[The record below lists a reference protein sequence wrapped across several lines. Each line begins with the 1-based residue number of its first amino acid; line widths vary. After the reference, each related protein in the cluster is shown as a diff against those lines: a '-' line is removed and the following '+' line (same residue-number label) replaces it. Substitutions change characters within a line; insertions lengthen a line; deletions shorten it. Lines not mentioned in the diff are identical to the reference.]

1 MSSFQSRNN
10 SRVIVLF
17 VCPFLICTSVCLNF
31 VKLGI
36 QSLVLFNHIILF
48 SGTTTWARTFI
59 QLYLPNAANW
69 RASKWQQYSPF
80 NVGYQVKL
88 RELENKMFTNSR
100 KQKILRSLDDPNH
113 EYFAFFVCRNPI
125 ERLKSLYSYSLDLG
139 RFKGGLKPKN
149 LKDFIL
155 KVFKKNPTFG
165 KNKSIWNKI
174 FILFKYNLAYNSM
187 FSLCSPC
194 TRHYNAVI
202 KMETFS
208 EDSRFSIFWQIIY
221 I

>member
-1 MSSFQSRNN
+1 MSRPCS
-10 SRVIVLF
+10 
-17 VCPFLICTSVCLNF
+17 NF
-31 VKLGI
+31 VKLGS
-36 QSLVLFNHIILF
+36 QTLVLFNHIILF
-48 SGTTTWARTFI
+48 TGTTTWARTFI

-88 RELENKMFTNSR
+88 RELENKMYTNSR

-165 KNKSIWNKI
+165 KNKSVWK
-174 FILFKYNLAYNSM
+174 K
-187 FSLCSPC
+187 FSFYL
-194 TRHYNAVI
+194 N
-202 KMETFS
+202 
-208 EDSRFSIFWQIIY
+208 II
-221 I
+221 

>member
-1 MSSFQSRNN
+1 
-10 SRVIVLF
+10 
-17 VCPFLICTSVCLNF
+17 
-31 VKLGI
+31 
-36 QSLVLFNHIILF
+36 
-48 SGTTTWARTFI
+48 
-59 QLYLPNAANW
+59 
-69 RASKWQQYSPF
+69 
-80 NVGYQVKL
+80 
-88 RELENKMFTNSR
+88 MFTNSR

-165 KNKSIWNKI
+165 KNKSILNKI
-174 FILFKYNLAYNSM
+174 FILFKCHLAYNSM

-208 EDSRFSIFWQIIY
+208 EDSRFSIFWQIIFEGKCVQVY
-221 I
+221 FATARTRQTSARESQQQSRKSDGQEGGGAEAVQGHPSRGHRELGPEVEAGL